1 MTSHRERRRQVQKL
15 ILFGVL
21 IVLVFCSSPALAI
34 DEYRSYFGFDYLLT
48 DFETDSGSSVDLDA
62 VSARFGSYLNENVA
76 LEARLG
82 FSASDDTVAG
92 VTYELDNFVGVY
104 ARGIM
109 PYETVE
115 LYGIVG
121 FTRVDLAIPGN
132 PADGDDSGF
141 SYGAGLDFKVGERLA
156 IGLEYMMLIDSSDY
170 ELTTTNIGFKYY
182 F

>member
-1 MTSHRERRRQVQKL
+1 MQKL
-15 ILFGVL
+15 ILCSAL
-21 IVLVFCSSPALAI
+21 IGLVFCSSPALAI

-48 DFETDSGSSVDLDA
+48 DFEPDSGEAVDLDA

-82 FSASDDTVAG
+82 VSASDDTVSG
-92 VTYELDNFVGVY
+92 DTYELDNFVGVY
-104 ARGIM
+104 ARGIV

-121 FTRVDLAIPGN
+121 FTRVDLAINVPGHS
-132 PADGDDSGF
+132 ADGDDSGF

-156 IGLEYMMLIDSSDY
+156 IGLEYMLLIDSSDY
-170 ELTTTNIGFKYY
+170 ELSTTNIGFKYY